1 MLSVYFK
8 IMMLLFGTMNSTAT
22 NHSPVHHHHHCVQ
35 EIIGSEV
42 MPPSTSFETSVMPP
56 DTEEKRIKW
65 RDGGKLTWDDF
76 QAYPDY
82 EDFQI
87 AALTSSAISYRY
99 YCMDDKLHV
108 TVDAIFRKEESW
120 VKPEAMTPHY
130 LEHEQLHFDITELYA
145 RKLRK
150 ALKQEFK
157 CYEKWKL
164 EQIATEHLAA
174 WRAAE
179 KEYDLKTS
187 YSLNE
192 AKQGEWFIKVSNDLL
207 DYDDFQIKEPVEPLT
222 PLKYTPSVVI
232 PIKPIQQLK
241 VSKKK

>member
-1 MLSVYFK
+1 
-8 IMMLLFGTMNSTAT
+8 MMLLFGTMNSTPA

-42 MPPSTSFETSVMPP
+42 MPPTYYNESEIAPPP

-65 RDGGKLTWDDF
+65 RADDKLTWDDF

-82 EDFQI
+82 NDFQI

-99 YCMDDKLHV
+99 YCMDDQLHV

-150 ALKQEFK
+150 ELAKHKFR

-164 EQIATEHLAA
+164 EQICNRYLDA
-174 WRAAE
+174 WRAKE
-179 KEYDLKTS
+179 KEYDWNTS

-192 AKQGEWFIKVSNDLL
+192 PKQREWVFKVKNDLL
-207 DYDDFQIKEPVEPLT
+207 DYNDFEIREPVEPIT
-222 PLKYTPSVVI
+222 PLKYTPSVTI
-232 PIKPIQQLK
+232 PIKPIQPLK
-241 VSKKK
+241 TGKKK